1 MLHGSNEGGF
11 LKFMILN
18 SMVVAVVVNNAVTKI
33 LSFVDPS
40 WFLIVLQNV
49 PETPVTDVHDAFPVN
64 TDSGVGLSVFHF
76 CKNIWIFPLAGSVFT
91 KFSVNNKFSVAP
103 TVDVADVRVNA
114 RAAAVGVKVKD
125 PAEIS
130 IWVPSLWNVVIV
142 KESVVFANRGL
153 MIELAENKI
162 VTFVVASAKVTLK
175 ILVVESRTQL
185 VIAVD
190 DIPDIGVQVFVKL
203 ASAEKS

>member
-18 SMVVAVVVNNAVTKI
+18 LMVVAVVVNNAVTKI

-40 WFLIVLQNV
+40 WFFVVLQSIAV
-49 PETPVTDVHDAFPVN
+49 TPVPDEHDAFPVN

-76 CKNIWIFPLAGSVFT
+76 WRNIWIFPLAGSVLT
-91 KFSVNNKFSVAP
+91 KFSVSNKFSVAP
-103 TVDVADVRVNA
+103 TVEVADVRVNA
-114 RAAAVGVKVKD
+114 SAAAVGVKVKD

-130 IWVPSLWNVVIV
+130 IWTPPLVNVVIV
-142 KESVVFANRGL
+142 KESVIFAYRGL
-153 MIELAENKI
+153 IIELTENMI
-162 VTFVVASAKVTLK
+162 VTFVVRWAKVTFK
-175 ILVVESRTQL
+175 IFVAEFRTQL

-190 DIPDIGVQVFVKL
+190 DIPDMGVQVFVKL